1 VASLAALVPRSDWIE
16 LPDPTHAALVVQ
28 NRGLAAIELE
38 PVSLNAWTVFHSLAD
53 LHAELDALPPQPP
66 DDTLALRIFRF
77 VTDNRHHAL
86 PLVLNAP
93 WFFTPTLFFNSTGI
107 GACGDAASLV
117 HILAT
122 SRGLVARRMGLG
134 GHVVAEV
141 QEDGRWK
148 MLDAD
153 YGAYFLNRAGEVAS
167 LAELEADLSLIT
179 DPVLRLPVVDPTLN
193 PYTASYANLFAPPN
207 GIVNQPV
214 PVPLPPRPVRFA
226 LPRGASLRL
235 PARAAAPPPD
245 MVGQPL
251 HDYRNLVLRLPP
263 GVTGEIANPLIVH
276 TVRGAGRLEI
286 GGDSYEIGSPELA
299 AAIDARDTALETF
312 QIVESRG
319 PIEILYL
326 LNPLRWQLF
335 ETSLLVSHVTEGA
348 VVNVR
353 GAAAGGVGLDSDAD
367 GVGDDGGSNG
377 IVGDQPCAG
386 GSAGCDDD
394 CVSWPNPAQ
403 RDDDAD
409 SRGNACDGD
418 LDGNELL
425 TEADRLVLESCR
437 TGGAPAADPACLESD
452 LDESGAVDAL
462 DAARFVELVA
472 EAGGL
477 ASDPP
482 PPPRRGY
489 GCGLGPELVPALLA
503 LQAAFAAARRRTE
516 A

>member
-1 VASLAALVPRSDWIE
+1 MLVI
-16 LPDPTHAALVVQ
+16 Q
-28 NRGLAAIELE
+28 NRGLGGIELE
-38 PVSLNAWTVFHSLAD
+38 PVSLNEWSVFHSLTD
-53 LHAELDALPPQPP
+53 LHAEVDALPPQPP

-93 WFFTPTLFFNSTGI
+93 WFFAPTLFFNSTGI

-117 HILAT
+117 HILAA
-122 SRGLVARRMGLG
+122 SRGLPARRMGLG

-141 QEDGRWK
+141 QEGGQWK

-153 YGAYFLNRAGEVAS
+153 YGAYFLTRAGSVAS
-167 LAELEADLSLIT
+167 LADLEADLSLIT
-179 DPVLRLPVVDPTLN
+179 DPVLRLPVVDFTLN
-193 PYTASYANLFAPPN
+193 PYSAAYANLFAPPN
-207 GIVNQPV
+207 GIVGQPV
-214 PVPLPPRPVRFA
+214 PVPLPARPVRFA

-235 PARAAAPPPD
+235 PARAALAPPD
-245 MVGQPL
+245 MVDQPL
-251 HDYRNLVLRLPP
+251 HDYRNLVLRLPL

-276 TVRGAGRLEI
+276 TVRGAGQLEI
-286 GGDSYEIGSPELA
+286 GGITHEIGSPELA

-312 QIVESRG
+312 RIVESRG
-319 PIEILYL
+319 PIEVLYL
-326 LNPLRWQLF
+326 LNPLRWQLL
-335 ETSLLVSHVTEGA
+335 ETNLLVSRLTEGA

-353 GAAAGGVGLDSDAD
+353 GVVAGAAGSDSDGD
-367 GVGDDGGSNG
+367 GRGDDGGLNG
-377 IVGDQPCAG
+377 IVGDEPCAG
-386 GSAGCDDD
+386 GVTGCDDN
-394 CVSWPNPAQ
+394 CVSWLNPAQ

-409 SRGNACDGD
+409 GRGNACDGD

-452 LDESGAVDAL
+452 LDESGAVDAA
-462 DAARFVELVA
+462 DASRFVELA
-472 EAGGL
+472 DEAGGL
-477 ASDPP
+477 AADPP
-482 PPPRRGY
+482 PPPPPPPRGF

-503 LQAAFAAARRRTE
+503 LQAAFVAARRRTP